1 MPLELVHRQCVS
13 PMDVTA
19 QPTDNRPVK
28 RLFQPFAI
36 LNDCSANWPTLCY
49 TPCTGSGLSLST
61 QGNTMNKASLVVS
74 VVALL
79 GASTVSA
86 TDIKF
91 ALDWKFEGPAAP
103 YLMAMDRGYY
113 EEEGLNVSIDTG
125 TGSLEAIPRVASGTY
140 QLGFAD
146 INSLIKFRDQDSD
159 VPVQAVMMVY
169 DAPPFAI
176 VGRKSLGV
184 MEPAD
189 LEGKT
194 LGAPATDGAFA
205 QWPAF
210 VEANNLNANQINI
223 ENVGFPVREPM
234 LARGDIDAITG
245 FSFSSYINLK
255 SKGVEADDIT
265 VMLMSDY
272 GLKLYGNAIIV
283 NPTFAEE
290 NPEAVTA
297 FLRAT
302 IRGWRDTIAD
312 PEAAVDYVLAHNSIA
327 RKEVELER
335 LIMSIDDNI
344 LTDVV
349 VANGM
354 GDIDPE
360 RMREAI
366 DQIGI
371 AYNFNNKPE
380 VDDIFTDAY
389 LPSDEERMLQ

>member
-1 MPLELVHRQCVS
+1 
-13 PMDVTA
+13 
-19 QPTDNRPVK
+19 
-28 RLFQPFAI
+28 
-36 LNDCSANWPTLCY
+36 
-49 TPCTGSGLSLST
+49 
-61 QGNTMNKASLVVS
+61 MNKASLLAS

-79 GASTVSA
+79 SATTVSA

-125 TGSLEAIPRVASGTY
+125 AGSLEAIPRVASGTY

-159 VPVQAVMMVY
+159 VPVQAIMMVY

-184 MEPAD
+184 EVPSD
-189 LEGKT
+189 LEGRT

-210 VEANNLNANQINI
+210 VQVNDLDTDQITI

-234 LARGDIDAITG
+234 LAQGDVDAITG

-255 SKGVEADDIT
+255 SKGVDADDIT
-265 VMLMSDY
+265 VMLMTDY

-312 PEAAVDYVLAHNSIA
+312 PEAAVEYVLAHNSIA

-344 LTDVV
+344 LTDAV

-371 AYNFNNKPE
+371 AYSFNNKPE

-389 LPSDEERMLQ
+389 LPSDAERMLQ

>member
-1 MPLELVHRQCVS
+1 
-13 PMDVTA
+13 
-19 QPTDNRPVK
+19 
-28 RLFQPFAI
+28 
-36 LNDCSANWPTLCY
+36 
-49 TPCTGSGLSLST
+49 
-61 QGNTMNKASLVVS
+61 MNKTLLVASVL
-74 VVALL
+74 ALF

-125 TGSLEAIPRVASGTY
+125 SGSLEAIPRVATGTY
-140 QLGFAD
+140 QFGFAD
-146 INSLIKFRDQDSD
+146 INSLIKFRDQNSD
-159 VPVQAVMMVY
+159 IEVQAIMMVY

-176 VGRKSLGV
+176 VGRKRLGI
-184 MEPAD
+184 MEPSD

-210 VEANNLNANQINI
+210 VEVNNLDADTITI

-234 LARGDIDAITG
+234 LAQGDVDAITG

-255 SKGVEADDIT
+255 SKGVGADDIS
-265 VMLMSDY
+265 VLLMSDY
-272 GLKLYGNAIIV
+272 GLQLYGNAIMV
-283 NPTFAEE
+283 NPAFAEE

-312 PEAAVDYVLAHNSIA
+312 PEAAVEYVLAHNSIA
-327 RKEVELER
+327 RKDVELER

-344 LTDVV
+344 LTDAVM
-349 VANGM
+349 ANGM
-354 GDIDPE
+354 GGIDPD

-366 DQIGI
+366 DQLGI
-371 AYNFNNKPE
+371 AYSFNNQPD
-380 VDDIFTDAY
+380 VDDIFNDAY